1 MGVSAFLLSS
11 PLSLSLSS
19 PSSPS
24 LSVGRGDFSRG
35 DHPYRA
41 IPKPVVSKVQLH
53 PQALALIRDEES
65 VTDTTNDEQD
75 LVES

>member
-1 MGVSAFLLSS
+1 MDLPDLVRKACAMDKCTMS
-11 PLSLSLSS
+11 
-19 PSSPS
+19 
-24 LSVGRGDFSRG
+24 DK
-35 DHPYRA
+35 DHKIYRA